1 MVTKYEVL
9 AQRVVMC
16 IVLTVLVECAYTA
29 SNVNSSSSSSAGVEV
44 VQPTD
49 FYAISLFRSAMA
61 LLGILHSDSVCS
73 SLSQNLF
80 AYMIVS
86 VRLLVIHYMS

>member
-49 FYAISLFRSAMA
+49 FYAISLFKSAMA

-80 AYMIVS
+80 SYCT
-86 VRLLVIHYMS
+86 

>member
-29 SNVNSSSSSSAGVEV
+29 SNVNSSSSSSSAGVEV

-80 AYMIVS
+80 SYCT
-86 VRLLVIHYMS
+86 